1 MPCMFWCTFLLVLRS
16 IILLRKKGGD
26 VFSAFS
32 FLTGQILQLPFL
44 LFSKQVTVLY
54 LILGLQVSIPQ
65 GIISGVEYALI
76 GNKLVGFLEKLQRRY

>member
-1 MPCMFWCTFLLVLRS
+1 MWFLFLFNRTDLTVA
-16 IILLRKKGGD
+16 ILT
-26 VFSAFS
+26 VF
-32 FLTGQILQLPFL
+32 
-44 LFSKQVTVLY
+44 KHVTVLY